1 VNAIRYGAVRL
12 IRRLAGPFFIVAGS
26 LHFLIPKTYRRIV
39 PPYVPAPTAMV
50 VASGAAE
57 VAGGVGLMLRAP
69 RRFAGWWLVAT
80 LIAVFPAN
88 VHMARNAEDYPDVPG
103 GAPALWARL
112 PFQGVFIAW
121 VLSAS
126 RR

>member
-1 VNAIRYGAVRL
+1 MRRVHL
-12 IRRLAGPFFIVAGS
+12 IRRLAGPFFIVAGG
-26 LHFLIPKTYRRIV
+26 LHFVIPKTYRQIV
-39 PPYVPAPTAMV
+39 PPYVPAPKAMV

-57 VAGGVGLMLRAP
+57 IAGGVGLMAKAP
-69 RRFAGWWLVAT
+69 ARRLAGWWLVAT
-80 LIAVFPAN
+80 LIAVSPAN
-88 VHMARNAEDYPDVPG
+88 LHMALHPEDYPKVPG